1 MSLFIIGCLY
11 DNIQD
16 TILRSLLLS
25 FKSMAT
31 NETRRRLPKLPST
44 NPIVA
49 SSDETPRTVTS
60 DESARQRRRS
70 KQQLARQQTPTG
82 RETVSPSSAKE
93 VQLNW
98 LNTLLLIYHFSCLYH
113 LDRNNLMNDKQP
125 NVDELDVV
133 LNHRNKSLFFFVSL
147 SISIENLVLVPNY
160 NLNIRF

>member
-31 NETRRRLPKLPST
+31 NETRRRLPKLPSA

-93 VQLNW
+93 VQLN
-98 LNTLLLIYHFSCLYH
+98 
-113 LDRNNLMNDKQP
+113 
-125 NVDELDVV
+125 
-133 LNHRNKSLFFFVSL
+133 
-147 SISIENLVLVPNY
+147 
-160 NLNIRF
+160 